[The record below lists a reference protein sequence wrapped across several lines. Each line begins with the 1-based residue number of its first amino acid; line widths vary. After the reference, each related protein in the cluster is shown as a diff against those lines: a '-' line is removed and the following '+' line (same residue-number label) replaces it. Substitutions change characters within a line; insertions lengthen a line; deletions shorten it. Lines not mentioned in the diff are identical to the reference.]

1 MYVFSI
7 LTIINNIILSL
18 GLILSYVNFPSD
30 TDITIRILPC
40 NMPTAKAISFKKMDL
55 TKQIFLVRGFIITL
69 PYI

>member
-30 TDITIRILPC
+30 TE
-40 NMPTAKAISFKKMDL
+40 KSISFKKMDS
-55 TKQIFLVRGFIITL
+55 TKQIFLKEGFHYYFTVYL
-69 PYI
+69 NT

>member
-18 GLILSYVNFPSD
+18 GLILSYVIFPLD
-30 TDITIRILPC
+30 TDIT
-40 NMPTAKAISFKKMDL
+40 TAKSISFKKMDL
-55 TKQIFLVRGFIITL
+55 TKQIFFVRGFIITL